1 MRLLAVFGI
10 LLLLSSHTFAQIVST
25 FNVNA
30 EGWTT
35 PNDADGTITYVATGG
50 NPGGFVSGSPFVFV
64 GGAGTFYIPFNFVA
78 PAAYLGNRSAYY
90 NGTLRYD
97 IQQSST
103 GAPNVY
109 AEVTIANNLGIL
121 LYYFPTIPNQPVAPP
136 GWSTFSVTLNNALGF
151 WKTTNSA
158 TGPVA
163 TEAQL
168 LGVLSDLA
176 ALEIRGLY
184 RNANTINRLDNV
196 SMRPPIVVTTQ
207 PASSTVCDGV
217 TTTLTTAAT
226 GNPSI
231 TYQWQRETSPSV
243 WTNVTN
249 TGGYSGA
256 TTATLTIN
264 TTGNFGAGNYRCRI
278 SGIGVD
284 DALTATA
291 VVTINPL
298 PSAPTTTGG
307 TTCSASSFFLTA
319 SGGTAGQYRWYT
331 VPTGGTP
338 IAGQTN
344 FSYTTPVLSVT
355 TTYYVAINNG
365 TCEST
370 RTAVTATIATPP
382 TAPSTTSGS
391 SCATSSFTLS
401 ASGGTAGQYRWYTVS
416 TGGTALAGETNAT
429 YTTPVLTTT
438 TTYYVAI
445 NNGICESSRT
455 SVTATINTPPMA
467 PTTSG
472 SSACGDASVTLSASG
487 GTAGQYRWYTVSTG
501 GSALA
506 GETNAT
512 YTTPVLSTTTTYY
525 VAINNGICESSR
537 TSVTATINTPPMPPT
552 TSGSSACGDASVTLS
567 ASGGTAGQ
575 YRWYTVST
583 GGTALAGQT
592 NDTYTT
598 PTLTSTTSYYV
609 AIHDG
614 TCESART
621 IVTATI
627 NPIPVAPTTTGSS
640 SCLPG
645 SVTVSASGGTAGQY
659 RWYTTPTGG
668 TALPGE
674 TNSTLITPL
683 LSTTTTYYVSIHDG
697 TCESARS
704 PVTATIA
711 TPGCNNAPP
720 AIQPVPVSTQIG
732 GTITLNLVA
741 LISDP
746 DNNLDLS
753 TLTIVTPP
761 SSGAQATIDASFNLV
776 LDYAGIPFSGIET
789 ITIRVCDI
797 FSACTNQVFSIEVIG
812 EIEIYNAVSP
822 NNDGKNDFFDIR
834 YIDKLPET
842 QNNKVTIFNRWGT
855 KVFEVENY
863 SESKA
868 FRGISSQGNE
878 LPAGTYFY
886 KIEFSGGR
894 AGASGYLILKR

>member
-1 MRLLAVFGI
+1 MRLLAVFVI
-10 LLLLSSHTFAQIVST
+10 LLLSSSLTFAQIVST

-35 PNDADGTITYVATGG
+35 PNDADGTISYAAAGG
-50 NPGGFVSGSPFVFV
+50 NPGGLVSGTPFVLV
-64 GGAGTFYIPFNFVA
+64 LGATTFYIPFNFVA
-78 PAAYLGNRSAYY
+78 PSTYLGNRSAYY

-97 IQQSST
+97 IQQSTT
-103 GAPNVY
+103 GAPNQY

-121 LYYFPTIPNQPVAPP
+121 LYYFPTVPNQPAAAP

-158 TGPVA
+158 TGPPA

-184 RNANTINRLDNV
+184 RDANTTNRLDNV

-207 PASSTVCDGV
+207 PVSSTVCNGV

-226 GNPSI
+226 GNPTI
-231 TYQWQRETSPSV
+231 TYQWQLETSPSV

-249 TGGYSGA
+249 TGGYSGT

-278 SGIGVD
+278 SGIAVD

-291 VVTINPL
+291 VVTINAL

-307 TTCSASSFFLTA
+307 LSCSAASLFLTA

-331 VPTGGTP
+331 VPTGGTAL
-338 IAGQTN
+338 AGETN

-382 TAPSTTSGS
+382 AAPTTTGGSSCGTSSITLSASGGTAGQYRWYTLSTGGTAIAGETNPTYTTPILSTSTTYYAAINNGICESSRTAVTATINTIPTAPTTSGS
-391 SCATSSFTLS
+391 SACGDASLTLS

-416 TGGTALAGETNAT
+416 
-429 YTTPVLTTT
+429 
-438 TTYYVAI
+438 
-445 NNGICESSRT
+445 S
-455 SVTATINTPPMA
+455 
-467 PTTSG
+467 
-472 SSACGDASVTLSASG
+472 
-487 GTAGQYRWYTVSTG
+487 
-501 GSALA
+501 
-506 GETNAT
+506 
-512 YTTPVLSTTTTYY
+512 
-525 VAINNGICESSR
+525 
-537 TSVTATINTPPMPPT
+537 
-552 TSGSSACGDASVTLS
+552 
-567 ASGGTAGQ
+567 
-575 YRWYTVST
+575 

-598 PTLTSTTSYYV
+598 PILTSTTSYYV

-621 IVTATI
+621 IVMATI
-627 NPIPVAPTTTGSS
+627 NPIPAAPTTTGSS

-645 SVTVSASGGTAGQY
+645 SVTLSASGGSAGQY

-674 TNSTLITPL
+674 TNSTFITPV

-720 AIQPVPVSTQIG
+720 AIQPVPVSTHIG

-753 TLTIVTPP
+753 TLAIVTPP
-761 SSGAQATIDASFNLV
+761 SSGAQANIDASFNLV
-776 LDYAGIPFSGIET
+776 LDYTGIPFSGIET

-797 FSACTNQVFSIEVIG
+797 FAACTNQVISIEVIG

-822 NNDGKNDFFDIR
+822 NNDGLNEFFEIR
-834 YIDKLPET
+834 YIDLLPET
-842 QNNKVTIFNRWGT
+842 KNNKVTIFNRWGAS
-855 KVFEVENY
+855 VFEVESY
-863 SESKA
+863 SDSKA
-868 FRGISSQGNE
+868 FRGISTQGNE

-894 AGASGYLILKR
+894 AGVSGYLTLKR